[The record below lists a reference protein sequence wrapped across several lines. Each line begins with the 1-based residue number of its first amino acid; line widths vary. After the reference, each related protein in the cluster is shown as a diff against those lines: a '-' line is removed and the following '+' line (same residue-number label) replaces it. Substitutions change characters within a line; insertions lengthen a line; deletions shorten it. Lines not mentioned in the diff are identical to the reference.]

1 MVLRVIRFTQIWHL
15 HRLQH
20 VIAFVFSFCVDA
32 SSCFRINLV
41 NYN

>member
-1 MVLRVIRFTQIWHL
+1 MVLRVFRFTQIWHL

-32 SSCFRINLV
+32 FLCVRINPV